1 VINPVLNFCS
11 NKLSSILLV
20 FLPFFLITGP
30 FLSDLSISIISL
42 IFLIKSYYNKK
53 IRSYYKN
60 YFFYF
65 FLCFWIYLLINTFVT
80 FQNIDSLRV
89 TFFYIRFIIFVVAIW
104 YLLDVH
110 KKIILYLFYSFL
122 FCFCI
127 LIFDGFYQFLFKVN
141 ILGWELNS
149 NNRVSSFF
157 GEELVLGS
165 YLSRLYPIFFAT
177 YIFSIKS
184 KKNLFLYI
192 VILVFVLTET
202 LVFLSGERASFIYI
216 NLSAIF
222 IFIMAKNFKA
232 IRIISLCLSFLLI
245 VVITQFDNS
254 YKRRMFDNTFNQI
267 GLNNNKI
274 NIFSMQ
280 HQAHYLAAFKIF
292 KDNPIFGIG
301 VKNFRFVCGDKKY
314 NAAEACSSHPHNTY
328 IQLLAE
334 TGMIRFIFILTL
346 FISLFYLC
354 CKHLYFSYKKKYL
367 FNDFEVLLLSSILIT
382 LWPLVPTGNFFNNY
396 LCIIYAL
403 PCGIL
408 FWSLDKNN
416 KKINSV

>member
-1 VINPVLNFCS
+1 
-11 NKLSSILLV
+11 
-20 FLPFFLITGP
+20 
-30 FLSDLSISIISL
+30 
-42 IFLIKSYYNKK
+42 
-53 IRSYYKN
+53 
-60 YFFYF
+60 
-65 FLCFWIYLLINTFVT
+65 
-80 FQNIDSLRV
+80 
-89 TFFYIRFIIFVVAIW
+89 
-104 YLLDVH
+104 
-110 KKIILYLFYSFL
+110 
-122 FCFCI
+122 
-127 LIFDGFYQFLFKVN
+127 
-141 ILGWELNS
+141 LGWELNS

-274 NIFSMQ
+274 
-280 HQAHYLAAFKIF
+280 K
-292 KDNPIFGIG
+292 
-301 VKNFRFVCGDKKY
+301 
-314 NAAEACSSHPHNTY
+314 
-328 IQLLAE
+328 
-334 TGMIRFIFILTL
+334 
-346 FISLFYLC
+346 
-354 CKHLYFSYKKKYL
+354 
-367 FNDFEVLLLSSILIT
+367 LI
-382 LWPLVPTGNFFNNY
+382 
-396 LCIIYAL
+396 IAI
-403 PCGIL
+403 
-408 FWSLDKNN
+408 NN
-416 KKINSV
+416 KKKSFLYKIVKKNII